1 MTNLLDFLEHLIRE
15 YGYGIIGCVVM
26 LESMGLPLPAE
37 SLIIA
42 SSLYAASTHHL
53 GIHWIALA
61 AIIGAIMGDNFGYLI
76 GRAVGFPLLIKH
88 GSKIGLTP
96 KRLLLGRYLFQR
108 HGGIV
113 VFFGRFVVILRLF
126 SALLAGA
133 NHMNWR
139 FFLVYNALGGIAWAG
154 GYAAA
159 TYVLGKGILN
169 LSGPLALSIGGVFLI
184 VALIIF
190 FLLKRNEKR
199 FMQAAMEAA
208 HHDPYLPKD
217 GEWAELKKLAA
228 EKQPS

>member
-1 MTNLLDFLEHLIRE
+1 MF
-15 YGYGIIGCVVM
+15 
-26 LESMGLPLPAE
+26 ESMGLPLPAE

-53 GIHWIALA
+53 AIHWIATSA
-61 AIIGAIMGDNFGYLI
+61 VIGAIMGDNFGYLI
-76 GRAVGFPLLIKH
+76 GRAVGFPILVKY

-139 FFLVYNALGGIAWAG
+139 IFLFFNALGGVAWAG
-154 GYAAA
+154 GYTAA
-159 TYVLGKGILN
+159 TYFLGEGILN
-169 LSGPLALSIGGVFLI
+169 LSGPLALSMGGIFAVAAIIVF
-184 VALIIF
+184 V
-190 FLLKRNEKR
+190 LLKRNEKR
-199 FMQAAMEAA
+199 FMKAAMAA
-208 HHDPYLPKD
+208 AEHDPHLPKD
-217 GEWAELKKLAA
+217 GEWAELRKQAKK
-228 EKQPS
+228 KQSS